1 MGRLL
6 KTCLFCFGAIA
17 LVPIVGLAWLY
28 FDSRGL
34 PNADSLGRFAPVAMT
49 QVTEPCQK
57 STSIAIPYES
67 IGDNMRA
74 TLQAADAPEDGH
86 GVLINL
92 VEGLSNLRHPHATL
106 SMHISRT
113 MCYAPSRNLI
123 RELNEIRV
131 AVQLERHFSRR
142 ELFTI
147 FANRTYFGENT
158 FGVEA
163 ASRHYFSK
171 KPHQLQIGEAALLAG
186 MVKSP
191 SRFSPTK
198 HPDLALQRRNEVVDA
213 MAQAIFI
220 GESDA
225 IAAKSSPLGLAT
237 QEN

>member
-6 KTCLFCFGAIA
+6 RTCLSCFGAIA

-34 PNADSLGRFAPVAMT
+34 PDANSLDGFEPAATT
-49 QVTEPCQK
+49 QVTDPCQK
-57 STSIAIPYES
+57 STSVAIPYES

-74 TLQAADAPEDGH
+74 ALQAAEAGEEGP
-86 GVLINL
+86 GVLVGT
-92 VEGLSNLRHPHATL
+92 VEGVSSLNRPRSTL
-106 SMHISRT
+106 SIHISRT
-113 MCYAPSRNLI
+113 MFCAPDRPLHRN
-123 RELNEIRV
+123 LNEIRF

-147 FANRTYFGENT
+147 FTNRTCFGENT
-158 FGVEA
+158 VGVEA

-171 KPHQLQIGEAALLAG
+171 EPNQLQIGEAALLAG

-198 HPDLALQRRNEVVDA
+198 HPDLALQRRNGVIDLMV
-213 MAQAIFI
+213 QAKSIT
-220 GESDA
+220 ESDA
-225 IAAKSSPLGLAT
+225 IAAKSSPLMVV
-237 QEN
+237 ND